1 MKNILI
7 ITLFVVMNAG
17 NLFSQSRT
25 GRGNSTLGLKL
36 GASLFDI
43 KTDNFITSA
52 EYGFVGGFT
61 TRGDFYN
68 NWDIQFG
75 LNILNNRIGIQ
86 AHEIGSATTEMVD
99 YSLLNV
105 QGQLLFGFKVL
116 GDNRNNRGDFKLT
129 LEFGP
134 VLTVNGKLKLK
145 DESKKGLIVDNTN
158 LTAEQVTDLSG
169 ININGLGG
177 FSLGSRRF
185 RAFVHYQYG
194 INNVLSRLNNYE
206 EAKSEFKGH
215 VQLIQFGIFVY
226 L

>member
-1 MKNILI
+1 MRVTYFLK
-7 ITLFVVMNAG
+7 VE
-17 NLFSQSRT
+17 T
-25 GRGNSTLGLKL
+25 GSGNSTLGLKL

-75 LNILNNRIGIQ
+75 MNILNNRIGIQ
-86 AHEIGSATTEMVD
+86 AHEVGLTTTEMVD
-99 YSLLNV
+99 YNLLNV

-116 GDNRNNRGDFKLT
+116 GDNRDNRGDFKLT

-145 DESKKGLIVDNTN
+145 DDAQKVLIIDNTN
-158 LTAEQVTDLSG
+158 LNAEQITDLAG

-177 FSLGSRRF
+177 LSLGSRRF
-185 RAFVHYQYG
+185 RAFCT
-194 INNVLSRLNNYE
+194 LSIRN
-206 EAKSEFKGH
+206 
-215 VQLIQFGIFVY
+215 
-226 L
+226 